1 MQEFQLIVPSFC
13 RHNRLLHTCPICSRE
28 QSVELRPVLSS
39 GAPKAGSAPKGRP
52 EGGPGHAR
60 GVHAAG
66 HGAGVH
72 AGTGTRRASASRSNA
87 ARRGPAGV
95 RVRQLARGADDGY
108 HSALV
113 PGLRSSADA
122 DRLADELA
130 FAAWR
135 LDVLGSDPPGL
146 CAEVAAPSGD
156 LEERTWL
163 CFLIAYLGPLEGE
176 QPYSEIESVRTSW
189 HSGELPDLDG
199 AHTGPRGIHEQE
211 RGDATIEAYRAWA
224 IRAGSQAAAF
234 TGEPSWTPERRFA
247 RVFERLALPGLNRD
261 GRFELLVLL
270 GRLGCYEMRAGAL
283 ALGGENQVTLA
294 AKRALGIGD
303 TMLLE
308 RRAAELAQACEVPLE
323 ALDLGL
329 HNWET
334 GNRVGLGGDPDV
346 EPDPSTRAAARAA
359 LSCI

>member
-1 MQEFQLIVPSFC
+1 V
-13 RHNRLLHTCPICSRE
+13 
-28 QSVELRPVLSS
+28 
-39 GAPKAGSAPKGRP
+39 
-52 EGGPGHAR
+52 
-60 GVHAAG
+60 
-66 HGAGVH
+66 
-72 AGTGTRRASASRSNA
+72 
-87 ARRGPAGV
+87 
-95 RVRQLARGADDGY
+95 RGADDGY

-113 PGLRSSADA
+113 PGLKSSEEA
-122 DRLADELA
+122 DRLAHEIA

-135 LDVLGSDPPGL
+135 LEVLESDPPGL
-146 CAEVAAPSGD
+146 CAEMADPAGD

-163 CFLIAYLGPLEGE
+163 GFLIAYLGPLDSE

-189 HSGELPDLDG
+189 YSGELPDLDG
-199 AHTGPRGIHEQE
+199 VRTGPRGVHEQE
-211 RGDATIEAYRAWA
+211 RGDAMIEAYRAWA
-224 IRAGSQAAAF
+224 MRAGSQATAF

-247 RVFERLALPGLNRD
+247 RAFERLALPGMNRD

-308 RRAAELAQACEVPLE
+308 RRASDLAQACEVPLD

-334 GNRVGLGGDPDV
+334 GRRAGLGVDTDA
-346 EPDPSTRAAARAA
+346 EPDPRTLAAARAA
-359 LSCI
+359 LGCI

>member
-1 MQEFQLIVPSFC
+1 MPSFC

-28 QSVELRPVLSS
+28 QSVELRPVVSS
-39 GAPKAGSAPKGRP
+39 GAPKASAAPKSRP
-52 EGGPGHAR
+52 EGGHTRAG
-60 GVHAAG
+60 GG
-66 HGAGVH
+66 HGA
-72 AGTGTRRASASRSNA
+72 AARTGGARRTSSDSRSTAVRHGA
-87 ARRGPAGV
+87 AGI
-95 RVRQLARGADDGY
+95 RVRHLARGAEDGY

-122 DRLADELA
+122 DRLAHELA

-135 LDVLGSDPPGL
+135 LGVLASEPPGL
-146 CAEVAAPSGD
+146 CAEVAAPAGD

-163 CFLIAYLGPLEGE
+163 GFLIAYLGPLEGE
-176 QPYSEIESVRTSW
+176 QPYSEIESVRTTW

-199 AHTGPRGIHEQE
+199 VQTGPRGVHDRE
-211 RGDATIEAYRAWA
+211 RGEATIEAYRGWA
-224 IRAGSQAAAF
+224 MRAGSQAAAF
-234 TGEPSWTPERRFA
+234 NGEPSWAPERRFA
-247 RVFERLALPGLNRD
+247 RAFERLALPGMNRD

-283 ALGGENQVTLA
+283 ALGGENQATLA

-308 RRAAELAQACEVPLE
+308 RRASELARACEVPLE

-329 HNWET
+329 HNWGT
-334 GNRVGLGGDPDV
+334 GRRVGAGVHTDA
-346 EPDPSTRAAARAA
+346 EPDAGTLAAARAA
-359 LSCI
+359 LGCI